1 MDDSL
6 LTDPAVIAWKQ
17 MNILIEN
24 GASDT
29 DVDQAYRKYL
39 EAVEEMMRLKTA
51 KVGACRSGFSPEN
64 GSVFTRRGYKKGE
77 IRSKSSILS
86 LS

>member
-17 MNILIEN
+17 MHILIEN

-39 EAVEEMMRLKTA
+39 EAVEEMMRLKGVA
-51 KVGACRSGFSPEN
+51 VGAR
-64 GSVFTRRGYKKGE
+64 
-77 IRSKSSILS
+77 
-86 LS
+86 